1 MTLSTIPFD
10 QFVQK
15 LLYKVVLLAF
25 YIFQSMTCG
34 RAAASCN
41 VQCACETE
49 FGKMCDVCV
58 CVWYTFSCG
67 KCDHN
72 FASLIKMDLIL

>member
-1 MTLSTIPFD
+1 MRTVPGMTLSTIPFD

-25 YIFQSMTCG
+25 YIFQSMTFG

-41 VQCACETE
+41 VQSQVA
-49 FGKMCDVCV
+49 MCV
-58 CVWYTFSCG
+58 
-67 KCDHN
+67 
-72 FASLIKMDLIL
+72 